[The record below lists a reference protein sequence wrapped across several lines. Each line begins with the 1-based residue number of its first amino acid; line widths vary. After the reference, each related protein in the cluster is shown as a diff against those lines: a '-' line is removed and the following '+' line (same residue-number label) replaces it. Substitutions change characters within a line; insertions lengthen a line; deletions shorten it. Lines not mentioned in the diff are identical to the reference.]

1 MLILLRD
8 YLLIRLITEPFFTRY
23 FAEKGCLTVLS
34 VFFVS
39 LNSVLIIMTIIL
51 VGFLLK
57 KMGLV
62 SNSFSNDV
70 SNLLIDV
77 ALPVSILLSTQRYIN
92 RNNFVLLAIGT
103 LLIMVAILICFGLSI
118 MLSRLLHLQKDRRS
132 IFVNGFVN
140 SNTLFVGL
148 PLNLALFGNQSL
160 PYFLCYFIA
169 NTIATWGI
177 GVKFIYRDTP
187 ENLKPAPTD
196 SKIKWFINLL
206 TPPMWGFV
214 VGLIF
219 FMINLQVRGF
229 LQQSF
234 VYLSNLVTP
243 LALIFLGL
251 QLARTKWSDL
261 KLTGIDLVAQFGK
274 FVVSPLVMF
283 LVIVIAQR
291 FNLVTMNSMF
301 VKTLVIQAATPML
314 TALPVLAEQAHL
326 DVIFPTRILTE
337 SIIIFPFAVI
347 VIMMLF

>member
-1 MLILLRD
+1 M
-8 YLLIRLITEPFFTRY
+8 
-23 FAEKGCLTVLS
+23 LTVFL
-34 VFFVS
+34 VS
-39 LNSVLIIMTIIL
+39 LNSVLIILTIIL

-57 KMGLV
+57 KTQLV
-62 SNSFSNDV
+62 SDAFSSDV

-103 LLIMVAILICFGLSI
+103 LLIMIAILICFGVSI
-118 MLSRLLHLQKDRRS
+118 MLSRMLHLPQSTRS

-187 ENLKPAPTD
+187 ENLKPEPTA
-196 SKIKWFINLL
+196 SKIKRFLNLL

-219 FMINLQVRGF
+219 FVINLQVRGF

-251 QLARTKWSDL
+251 QLARTKLTDL
-261 KLTGIDLVAQFGK
+261 KLTKIDVVAQVGK

-283 LVIVIAQR
+283 LVIVVAQHY
-291 FNLVTMNSMF
+291 NIVSMNSMF
-301 VKTLVIQAATPML
+301 VKTLIVQAATPML

-326 DVIFPTRILTE
+326 DVVFPTRILTE
-337 SIIIFPFAVI
+337 SILIFPFAVI
-347 VIMMLF
+347 VIMMLV